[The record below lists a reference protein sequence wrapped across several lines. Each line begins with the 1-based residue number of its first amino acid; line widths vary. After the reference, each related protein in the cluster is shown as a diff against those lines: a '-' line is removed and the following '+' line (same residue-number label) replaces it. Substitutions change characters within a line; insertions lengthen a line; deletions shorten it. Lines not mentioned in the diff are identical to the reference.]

1 MDKFKL
7 PYKSYLNDYKS
18 SEDVLHQIIQDKL
31 PDLKDYLNKTNMK
44 HKDYE
49 NYFKSRLTS
58 LNNVSETLYKQR
70 LYWLNRSEIE
80 KQD

>member
-1 MDKFKL
+1 
-7 PYKSYLNDYKS
+7 
-18 SEDVLHQIIQDKL
+18 
-31 PDLKDYLNKTNMK
+31 MK

-80 KQD
+80 KLNVNKINKKYSDLNKKYDEIKNKTK